1 MMGTACWS
9 ELDKGLLQAFVI
21 ENKACGG
28 TTHKVWRQRDITTD
42 HWTRLIQIAE
52 RGGPL
57 GSSRVVAWQDHEHT
71 WHPLIDI
78 APRALAELIY
88 TC

>member
-1 MMGTACWS
+1 MISTATWS
-9 ELDKGLLQAFVI
+9 ELDKALLQAFII
-21 ENKACGG
+21 ENSAFGS
-28 TTHKVWRQRDITTD
+28 TTHKVWRQRDITTA

-52 RGGPL
+52 RGGPV

-71 WHPLIDI
+71 WHPLVDI
-78 APRALAELIY
+78 EPSTLAELIY